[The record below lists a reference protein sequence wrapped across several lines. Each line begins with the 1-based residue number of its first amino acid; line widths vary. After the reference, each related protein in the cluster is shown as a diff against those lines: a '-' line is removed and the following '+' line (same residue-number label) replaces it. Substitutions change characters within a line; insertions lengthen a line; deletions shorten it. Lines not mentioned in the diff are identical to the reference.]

1 MRVNIQELADLIGV
15 TRPTITSWIDDGLP
29 YAVAGSKGK
38 PWQFETA
45 DALPWWAEN
54 KFRRKARGPLPGSD
68 PFAEGEGPETYE
80 DAERRKMVAN
90 ADKAELEL
98 AKAAGLVVEIAD
110 VAQITS
116 EMHTRIRTRLL
127 GIGNQIRMQVRAF
140 LGGDRAA
147 EEQVVAAAEGV
158 IADAMAEIR
167 DDVFAE
173 DEDGQPEEPA
183 EAS

>member
-1 MRVNIQELADLIGV
+1 
-15 TRPTITSWIDDGLP
+15 
-29 YAVAGSKGK
+29 
-38 PWQFETA
+38 
-45 DALPWWAEN
+45 
-54 KFRRKARGPLPGSD
+54 
-68 PFAEGEGPETYE
+68 
-80 DAERRKMVAN
+80 MVAN

-98 AKAAGLVVEIAD
+98 AKAAGLVVEIAE
-110 VAQITS
+110 VAQVTS
-116 EMHTRIRTRLL
+116 EMHARIRTRLL

-173 DEDGQPEEPA
+173 EGEVEET
-183 EAS
+183 EETS

>member
-1 MRVNIQELADLIGV
+1 MRVNIQELADIIGV
-15 TRPTITSWIDDGLP
+15 SRPTITSWIDDGLP

-38 PWQFETA
+38 PWQFDTA

-54 KFRRKARGPLPGSD
+54 KHRRRSRPLPGHD
-68 PFAEGEGPETYE
+68 PFADPGEGPETIE
-80 DAERRKMVAN
+80 EAERRKMVAN

-98 AKAAGLVVEIAD
+98 AKAAGLVVEIAE
-110 VAQITS
+110 VAQVTS
-116 EMHTRIRTRLL
+116 EMHARIRTRLL

-173 DEDGQPEEPA
+173 EGEVEET
-183 EAS
+183 EETS